1 MPIVLVM
8 VNVYEQRGQLSRR
21 ISAQGLYLSLRA
33 SELECLI

>member
-8 VNVYEQRGQLSRR
+8 VNVYEESRQLGRSKCSR
-21 ISAQGLYLSLRA
+21 SDPSLRA

>member
-8 VNVYEQRGQLSRR
+8 ANVYEDSGQLGS
-21 ISAQGLYLSLRA
+21 SKCSKSDPSLRA